1 MYNKIKKSLFP
12 IIVIIALSIVS
23 INAVATIIDKEFN
36 VESTK

>member
-1 MYNKIKKSLFP
+1 MYYRVRKNLFL

-23 INAVATIIDKEFN
+23 INAIATIIDKESK